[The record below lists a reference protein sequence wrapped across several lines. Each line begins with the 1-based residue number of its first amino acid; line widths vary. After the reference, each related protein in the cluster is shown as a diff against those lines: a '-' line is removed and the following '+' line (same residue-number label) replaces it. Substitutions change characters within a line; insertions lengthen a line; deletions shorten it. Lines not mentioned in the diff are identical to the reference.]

1 MEEWIYN
8 VWRIRQVIPDNILNS
23 SVEIVELYPNTQ
35 RISGQ
40 AFTITENIKFY
51 NIFIVFIT

>member
-23 SVEIVELYPNTQ
+23 SVEIVKIYPNTQ
-35 RISGQ
+35 RISGG
-40 AFTITENIKFY
+40 AFTKTENIKFY
-51 NIFIVFIT
+51 NIFIVFVT

>member
-23 SVEIVELYPNTQ
+23 SVEIVKIYPNTQ
-35 RISGQ
+35 LISGQ

-51 NIFIVFIT
+51 NIFIVFVA

>member
-23 SVEIVELYPNTQ
+23 SVEIVKIYPNTQ
-35 RISGQ
+35 RISGE
-40 AFTITENIKFY
+40 AFTITENIKF
-51 NIFIVFIT
+51 